1 MPLWPQADGEIKRFI
16 QPLTKVICAAYI
28 ERKDSIAALCEFVF
42 VYRVTPHTS
51 INIPPADL
59 MFQRCIRNSI
69 PDATNKL
76 NHIDLEEK
84 LEFNDW
90 TKKELATDYAT
101 LRRYAKPYSLSVGN
115 RVLIKQLCKNKL
127 SSPFSPY
134 PYRIIAKSG

>member
-1 MPLWPQADGEIKRFI
+1 MLLWPQADGEIKRFI

-42 VYRVTPHTS
+42 VYRVIPHTS

-59 MFQRCIRNSI
+59 MFQRRIRNSI

-101 LRRYAKPYSLSVGN
+101 LRRYAKPCSLSVGN